1 MKIRGDFELRN
12 ANFKNAGTDYLAI
25 IKQEAGNIEAL
36 MALSVCF
43 FKSDDFETA
52 KATYERILEFD
63 PENELAIENLK
74 VVDEKI
80 ATRGAIGQL

>member
-1 MKIRGDFELRN
+1 
-12 ANFKNAGTDYLAI
+12 
-25 IKQEAGNIEAL
+25 

-80 ATRGAIGQL
+80 ATRGATGQL